1 MSGRVADLILSTRN
15 LAEGSWCYFREL
27 GERVTP
33 KGSYRRKEDAIEA
46 GRKQAQKS
54 KWQPLYIGR
63 AVKLMPDWSIDTYQV
78 LDDIADDFDAEY
90 HLTEEEYDRLK
101 DNFTDSD
108 IELLEQKLQNAM
120 REWLAE
126 IKWKPTQSAV
136 VDVEKIEI

>member
-54 KWQPLYIGR
+54 IGLR
-63 AVKLMPDWSIDTYQV
+63 NKSKH
-78 LDDIADDFDAEY
+78 FAEF
-90 HLTEEEYDRLK
+90 L
-101 DNFTDSD
+101 
-108 IELLEQKLQNAM
+108 
-120 REWLAE
+120 
-126 IKWKPTQSAV
+126 
-136 VDVEKIEI
+136 